1 MAHNERWNAAL
12 SSPVVAMNI
21 ASAYPARFDPDQD
34 ILCADF
40 RLRNLANVE
49 KSSVLEDKGLHKKKD
64 NL

>member
-1 MAHNERWNAAL
+1 
-12 SSPVVAMNI
+12 MNI
-21 ASAYPARFDPDQD
+21 ASAYPARSDPDQD

-49 KSSVLEDKGLHKKKD
+49 NSSILKDKGLHKKKD